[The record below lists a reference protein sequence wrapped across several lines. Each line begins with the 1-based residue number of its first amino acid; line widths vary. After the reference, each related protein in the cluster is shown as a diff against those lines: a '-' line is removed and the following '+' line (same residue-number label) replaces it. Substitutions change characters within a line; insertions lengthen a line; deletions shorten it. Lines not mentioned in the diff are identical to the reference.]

1 MKNFRKLLSYIGR
14 YRKDLILACI
24 LIVIETGFELIIP
37 TMMADLIDYGAA
49 SGDKAYMLAK
59 GGQMAICALLALITG
74 LSYARFAAR
83 AAYGW
88 GAEIREKEYARL
100 QQYAF
105 SNIDKYA
112 TSSLVTRLT
121 SDITVMQ
128 NTINNGLRPLVR
140 APVMLTLG
148 ILFSFSMN
156 SELAVV
162 FLIIAPVLGIILY
175 CIVRKVAP
183 MYSVL
188 QSTVDGLNSVVE
200 ENLRAIR
207 TVKAFVRDE
216 YEGLKF
222 EDKNS
227 NLRDTAIATNR
238 TAMLNLPFFQAA
250 MYICVLCLMFFGG
263 SMVLEGTL
271 QIGELTGFL
280 SYVMQVLNSMM
291 MLSNVFL
298 LLTRSLAS
306 AERICNVLDEQPA
319 MEEKKDAAA
328 DIPSA
333 SIEFRDVSFR
343 YSANAKEETLK
354 NINLLIPAGSTIGIL
369 GGTGSGKS
377 SLVQLIDRL
386 YDVDEGKVLIG
397 GIDVKDYSLK
407 SLRDAVGMVLQ
418 KNLLFSG
425 TIRDNLLWGNKDA
438 NDSKLWEACDIAG
451 ASEFLRRFPKG
462 LDTDLGQGGVNV
474 SGGQKQ
480 RLCIARALLKNPK
493 ILIFDDSTSA
503 VDSAT
508 EKSIREALSG
518 LKGVT
523 KIFIALRISTVM
535 DADCIFILDNGHLAA
550 SGTHDELL
558 ESSGI
563 YREIYQSQ
571 MKGGSL

>member
-156 SELAVV
+156 SELALV

-227 NLRDTAIATNR
+227 KLRDTAIATNR

-523 KIFIALRISTVM
+523 KIFIAQRISTVM